1 MMMISNSNTALCVAA
16 FVLLAVGIDGC
27 TQRDQTDSKSTS
39 APASQPIATQP
50 AAAQPAVTAAAQPA
64 ATAAADAN
72 AQPQNATAVAAATSS
87 AAVASTDGDQAGTK
101 FVVNSLARGSDV
113 LTLKF
118 SLVNDSTDLLQV
130 GNRFGGS
137 GYINNYRD
145 VSGIHLIDTVSKKKY
160 FPLADTEKNCV
171 CSHDVADITP
181 NNRAT
186 LWVKFPAP
194 PASVTK
200 ISVEAPHFI
209 PLDNVPITQ

>member
-1 MMMISNSNTALCVAA
+1 MTISKSISAACVAA
-16 FVLLAVGIDGC
+16 SVLLAAGTGGC
-27 TQRDQTDSKSTS
+27 TQRQQTDSTDSKST
-39 APASQPIATQP
+39 AAAVSQPVATQA
-50 AAAQPAVTAAAQPA
+50 AAAQPAVTAAAAAATTAADAGTQPQT
-64 ATAAADAN
+64 TAAA
-72 AQPQNATAVAAATSS
+72 AASS
-87 AAVASTDGDQAGTK
+87 GVASTDGDQAGTK
-101 FVVNSLARGSDV
+101 FVVESLARGSDV

-118 SLVNDSTDLLQV
+118 SLVNNATDGLQV
-130 GNRFGGS
+130 GGRFGGS
-137 GYINNYRD
+137 GYTNNYRD
-145 VSGIHLIDTVSKKKY
+145 VSGIHLIDTISKKKY